1 MRNQDSYLYKFGP
14 FCLDSAERLLLR
26 HGKPFTLP
34 DKAFEILLVLVEN
47 SGHLV
52 EKEAL
57 MQQVWPDASVEDANL
72 TVNMSHLRA
81 ALGDDQAKPRY
92 IETIRG
98 HGYRFIARVQRLTK
112 DSAKQAMEQ
121 QTQAGLKARAEAVTL
136 NRHAAVAPAVWSNNS
151 STALGLASTASR
163 AKLEPVGGAVPL
175 ASEFYIERP
184 TDEEFRSAIARQDSI
199 VLVKGARQVG
209 KTSLLARGLQ
219 QARALDA
226 RIVLTDFQNLNAA
239 YLESVEKLLLTL
251 AESMADQLE
260 LDVSPTRMWNP
271 QLSPSSNF
279 ERYLRREVFGKISSP
294 IVWGLDEV
302 DRLFTCHFGS
312 EIFGLFRSWHNKRA
326 LDPTGDWHRFTLA
339 IAYATEAHLFITD
352 LNQSPFNV
360 GTRLLLEDFTYA
372 EVAELNRRFGSPL
385 RGHEEVA
392 RYFRLVGG
400 QPYLVHRGLFEM
412 AFHGIDLASLEAQAD
427 HDEGLFGDH
436 LQRLLLSLSRDAELC
451 DAVRGVLRGQPCPT
465 LESFYRLRSAGLV
478 SGNSMSDAR
487 PRCQLYAAYL
497 ERHLF

>member
-1 MRNQDSYLYKFGP
+1 MRNQDSHLYKFGS

-57 MQQVWPDASVEDANL
+57 MQQVWPDASVEDGNL

-98 HGYRFIARVQRLTK
+98 HGYRFIARVQRLTG
-112 DSAKQAMEQ
+112 DNVKQAMER
-121 QTQAGLKARAEAVTL
+121 QTQAGLKAKAETGAL

-151 STALGLASTASR
+151 SPALGLASTASR

-184 TDEEFRSAIARQDSI
+184 TDEEFQPAIARQDSI

-239 YLESVEKLLLTL
+239 YLASVERLLLTL
-251 AESMADQLE
+251 AESM
-260 LDVSPTRMWNP
+260 V
-271 QLSPSSNF
+271 
-279 ERYLRREVFGKISSP
+279 ISS
-294 IVWGLDEV
+294 
-302 DRLFTCHFGS
+302 
-312 EIFGLFRSWHNKRA
+312 SWMSPQPGCGIHN
-326 LDPTGDWHRFTLA
+326 
-339 IAYATEAHLFITD
+339 
-352 LNQSPFNV
+352 S
-360 GTRLLLEDFTYA
+360 
-372 EVAELNRRFGSPL
+372 
-385 RGHEEVA
+385 
-392 RYFRLVGG
+392 
-400 QPYLVHRGLFEM
+400 
-412 AFHGIDLASLEAQAD
+412 AQAATSSD
-427 HDEGLFGDH
+427 TCGARCSPKSRPPSCGGWM
-436 LQRLLLSLSRDAELC
+436 RLTVSSLVIS
-451 DAVRGVLRGQPCPT
+451 AVR
-465 LESFYRLRSAGLV
+465 F
-478 SGNSMSDAR
+478 SGCFAPGITS
-487 PRCQLYAAYL
+487 
-497 ERHLF
+497 ER